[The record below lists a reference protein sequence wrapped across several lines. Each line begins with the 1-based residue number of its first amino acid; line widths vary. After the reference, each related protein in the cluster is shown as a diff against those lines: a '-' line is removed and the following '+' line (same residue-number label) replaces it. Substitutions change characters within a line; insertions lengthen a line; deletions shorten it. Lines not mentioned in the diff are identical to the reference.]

1 MAAVTG
7 FTPESAKARAVTN
20 CCRFWTGFIRL
31 CCQGLGCAPLVVLNG
46 VAMKIRLLSA
56 IVFSL
61 ALTLAASAQDANP
74 RGGRTGQGGR
84 GGWGGGVGGGPGIP
98 GTVTETA
105 ANRYIIKTDAGETYT
120 VYFSVNTRILKQA
133 VQRRGERGEGGG
145 NPPQTLKPSDIKVGD
160 AVGVMGEV
168 DAAAKSV
175 GAVVIAQLDPERAR
189 QIRERL
195 ASYGKT
201 WLQGRVTAI
210 SETKVTILGMMD
222 NAAHTFGADEDTT
235 FRKRREPITLADVHV
250 GDVVRVEGAVKD
262 GIFVAASVVVMGI
275 PPGAPTVPRDATP
288 APQSR

>member
-1 MAAVTG
+1 
-7 FTPESAKARAVTN
+7 
-20 CCRFWTGFIRL
+20 
-31 CCQGLGCAPLVVLNG
+31 
-46 VAMKIRLLSA
+46 MKIRLLSA

-61 ALTLAASAQDANP
+61 ALTLAASAQDANS
-74 RGGRTGQGGR
+74 RGGRTSQGGR
-84 GGWGGGVGGGPGIP
+84 GGWGGGVGGGAGIA

-105 ANRYIIKTDAGETYT
+105 ANHYIIKTDAGETYT

-145 NPPQTLKPSDIKVGD
+145 NPPQTLKPTDIKVGD

-189 QIRERL
+189 QLRERL

-210 SETKVTILGMMD
+210 SETKVTLLGMMD
-222 NAAHTFGADEDTT
+222 NAAHTFVADEDTT

-262 GIFVAASVVVMGI
+262 GIFVAASVAVMVMPAG
-275 PPGAPTVPRDATP
+275 GTPTVPRDATS
-288 APQSR
+288 APQPR